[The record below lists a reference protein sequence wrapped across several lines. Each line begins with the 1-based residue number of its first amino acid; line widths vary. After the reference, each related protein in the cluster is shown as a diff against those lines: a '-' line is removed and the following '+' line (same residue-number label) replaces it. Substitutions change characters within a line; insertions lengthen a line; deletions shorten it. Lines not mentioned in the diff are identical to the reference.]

1 MARRRKRTVK
11 ARRRAPARRRSTRAG
26 GRRITAR
33 RAYRGLPARRRR
45 SNPKGI
51 FQTPAARYAGWAAA
65 GAASAVVLEQTP
77 LLKKQLPNP
86 LARSL
91 IMAAVVLFVGRGM
104 KGKIRENSTAMAI
117 GFVIPGATKWV
128 GDQDFGAAFK
138 FGNNNNNKQI
148 PPPVTEEKVELEI
161 RRRLGNPGHGY
172 GAANAQVSRISNGG
186 LRAL

>member
-51 FQTPAARYAGWAAA
+51 FQTPAARYSMWAAG

-104 KGKIRENSTAMAI
+104 KGKIRENSTAYAI
-117 GFVIPGATKWV
+117 GFVIPGVTGWV
-128 GDQDFGAAFK
+128 GAQNFGAAFK
-138 FGNNNNNKQI
+138 FGNNNNKQI
-148 PPPVTEEKVELEI
+148 PPPVIEEKVELEI